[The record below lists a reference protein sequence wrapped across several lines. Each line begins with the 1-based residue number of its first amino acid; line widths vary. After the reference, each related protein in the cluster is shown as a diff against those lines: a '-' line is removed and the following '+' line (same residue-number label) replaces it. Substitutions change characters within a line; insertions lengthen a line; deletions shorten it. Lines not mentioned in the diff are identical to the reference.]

1 MWLSVFGGRLIFF
14 FFFFF
19 WGGCLDPIRHML
31 SPLISWIV

>member
-1 MWLSVFGGRLIFF
+1 MWLSVFGGRLII

>member
-1 MWLSVFGGRLIFF
+1 MWLSVFGGRLI
-14 FFFFF
+14 FFFF